1 MVVVVARN
9 GCPFWHPFCLLET
22 IPIDFNGS
30 SSGNCFGTLHREPQN
45 VVILVFS
52 HFKSPS
58 RSTAFKLAWSWSR
71 RCIVVSFQVI
81 PRVSFLFFLF
91 NSVAPRYYLLV
102 LGHTIFSNLWD
113 DVIHSFATCN
123 LTCTCKMFIN
133 LPCHVK
139 RIKCT
144 WPELRSCIY
153 EGPKK
158 LRK

>member
-1 MVVVVARN
+1 MIVGHGMTEVVLEFDSEAAINMLNKGSWPNSPYRNMVV
-9 GCPFWHPFCLLET
+9 E
-22 IPIDFNGS
+22 
-30 SSGNCFGTLHREPQN
+30 
-45 VVILVFS
+45 
-52 HFKSPS
+52 
-58 RSTAFKLAWSWSR
+58 SWSSIAQTLR
-71 RCIVVSFQVI
+71 AGNRARLAKLGADQEQEDAPWFLFRWSHEFL
-81 PRVSFLFFLF
+81 FLFFLF

-153 EGPKK
+153 DGPKK

>member
-1 MVVVVARN
+1 MAWDDCGTWNDR
-9 GCPFWHPFCLLET
+9 GCLRVWFWSCYQYVKQRLMTKFTLQKHGGRKLK
-22 IPIDFNGS
+22 FNCPNAQ
-30 SSGNCFGTLHREPQN
+30 SGESCQ
-45 VVILVFS
+45 S
-52 HFKSPS
+52 CQ
-58 RSTAFKLAWSWSR
+58 AWSWSR
-71 RCIVVSFQVI
+71 TRRCTVVSFQVI
-81 PRVSFLFFLF
+81 PRGSFLFFLF

-123 LTCTCKMFIN
+123 LTCTCKMFNN

-153 EGPKK
+153 DGPKK